1 MNVFDIKQMIIEIIY
16 EFKQTD
22 LDITENSRSL
32 IKDYKFDSL
41 MLIDFIS
48 EIEEKF
54 GILFEVDD
62 DLNLLFDDINIL
74 AEFVF
79 NRRMKNNE

>member
-62 DLNLLFDDINIL
+62 DLNLLFDDTNIL